1 MQFTKLFSSILDSTI
16 WQEATATKILWITM
30 LAMTDRNGEVH
41 ASIPGIAKRAGISLN
56 DCETALE
63 SLKSPDPYSRT
74 RESDGRRIAD
84 IEGGWALLNH
94 GKYRQLLSSEERR
107 EYNRRKQS
115 EYRAKKAAD
124 QQKPVTQLSN
134 NVKQGEQKCSEST
147 HTESESESDTDK
159 GKASPLTPASRV
171 LAQKSESQLRI
182 ESWFNRRPD
191 TKPDKTER
199 NAWKNARVVVAG
211 TSPDEWDLLERFYQ
225 APQAETYTRK
235 SISVL
240 LNNWQGEID
249 RAKAWQPKIKGEF
262 SNAW

>member
-1 MQFTKLFSSILDSTI
+1 
-16 WQEATATKILWITM
+16 M

-74 RESDGRRIAD
+74 KESDGRRIAD

-134 NVKQGEQKCSEST
+134 NVKQGEQMCREST
-147 HTESESESDTDK
+147 HTESESESESDK

-199 NAWKNARVVVAG
+199 NAWKTARVVVAG
-211 TSPDEWDLLERFYQ
+211 TSLDEWDLLERFYK